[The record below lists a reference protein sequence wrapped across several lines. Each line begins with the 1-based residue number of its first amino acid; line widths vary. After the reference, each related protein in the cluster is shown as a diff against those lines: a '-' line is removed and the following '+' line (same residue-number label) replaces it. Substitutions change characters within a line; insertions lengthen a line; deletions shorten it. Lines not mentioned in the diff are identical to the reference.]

1 MGGLVYVFCL
11 EEEQQLSLSPAV
23 LCEEFKRK
31 KRAKL
36 KHALQIEIIKGIVLC
51 SNEMKQFCWPL
62 GNANMEA
69 AKHEKKPI
77 VGLETRD

>member
-1 MGGLVYVFCL
+1 M
-11 EEEQQLSLSPAV
+11 
-23 LCEEFKRK
+23 
-31 KRAKL
+31 
-36 KHALQIEIIKGIVLC
+36 EIIKGIVLC

-77 VGLETRD
+77 VGLETRDYVEHPEKTAHMIEVSRI